1 MHQFAYRYPR
11 FMIDLP
17 VEFVQEDQTLS
28 GRCSDISAAG
38 MKILFPHALE
48 KDASGRIVFSFAG
61 RSMDIPARVVY
72 TGSQSSGLEF
82 VRETSEQQKAI
93 SELIDTLAG
102 GQQRGVVIVMDRGWG
117 DEVGE
122 RG

>member
-11 FMIDLP
+11 FMIELP
-17 VEFVQEDQTLS
+17 VDFIQEDQTLS

-48 KDASGRIVFSFAG
+48 KNASGRIVFCFAG

-82 VRETSEQQKAI
+82 VRETDEQQKAV
-93 SELIDTLAG
+93 SELIDALSG
-102 GQQRGVVIVMDRGWG
+102 GQQRGVLVVMDRGWG
-117 DEVGE
+117 DAPGA